1 MSVITASGR
10 AQMGAKTVVV
20 FIDGFPFPWP
30 ASTEMAQFREEKY
43 DREENICMASLGA
56 AERWETP
63 ETAPTRGGL
72 SAKLGAGAAR
82 HRSLPRHVHGEVP

>member
-1 MSVITASGR
+1 
-10 AQMGAKTVVV
+10 MGAKTVVV

-56 AERWETP
+56 AERW
-63 ETAPTRGGL
+63 
-72 SAKLGAGAAR
+72 
-82 HRSLPRHVHGEVP
+82 